1 MQTMASYE
9 IEFDDH
15 EVRLLRKELLRRP
28 EVTRL
33 AWGEV
38 DQVEARRATAAGPAE
53 LIFYRADGPVLT
65 VAAGQRGFDA
75 LRAAL
80 PALLSRADEAWWP
93 ALNAA
98 PLQER
103 RYLVWDRP

>member
-9 IEFDDH
+9 IEFDAR

-28 EVTRL
+28 GVTRV
-33 AWGEV
+33 AWSEV
-38 DQVEARRATAAGPAE
+38 DQVEARRATAATPVE
-53 LIFYRADGPVLT
+53 LVFYRADGPALT

-80 PALLSRADEAWWP
+80 PAHLRHADEAWWP

-103 RYLVWDRP
+103 RYLVWDRT